1 MFTKLLE
8 LLKRAGSGARKSEAS
23 TFVSSGKPNGADEL
37 PRQLLSALGG
47 QDNVLNLDACTTR
60 LRVRVAENGQ
70 VDKERLRQLGALGV
84 WEMDHDEVHVLLG
97 ARSDAIKSQMQA
109 MVAERALNEDSFSV
123 QTADQQVID
132 KNKAEGD
139 IIVSPADGEL
149 LDLSSVPDSFFSRR
163 MIGDGFAV
171 LPSSGRILSPVG
183 GTVLTV
189 FPGKHAVG
197 ILSEAGIEILVHIG
211 VNTVKLKGHGFN
223 VCVAEGDRVAP
234 GQPILEVDL
243 EDVKKH
249 AASIITPVV
258 FMNLPGEAAVQ
269 LLKPGTVRAGEPSI
283 IRIMARGSQI
293 FK

>member
-1 MFTKLLE
+1 MFTRLLE
-8 LLKRAGSGARKSEAS
+8 LLKRAGSGIRKSEAS
-23 TFVSSGKPNGADEL
+23 TYDSSGKTNGSDEL
-37 PRQLLSALGG
+37 PRQLFSALGG
-47 QDNVLNLDACTTR
+47 QENVLNLNACTTR
-60 LRVRVAENGQ
+60 LRVRVAEAGQ
-70 VDKERLRQLGALGV
+70 VNKERLRQLGALGV
-84 WEMDHDEVHVLLG
+84 WEMDHDEIHVLLG

-109 MVAERALNEDSFSV
+109 IVAESALNEDSFSEPTANQQINHGN
-123 QTADQQVID
+123 QT
-132 KNKAEGD
+132 NGE

-163 MIGDGFAV
+163 MIGDGFAI

-189 FPGKHAVG
+189 FPGRHAVG

-211 VNTVKLKGHGFN
+211 VNTVKLKGQGFN
-223 VCVAEGDRVAP
+223 VCVAEGDHVAA
-234 GQPILEVDL
+234 GQLILEVDL

-269 LLKPGTVRAGEPSI
+269 LLAPGTVRAGEPSI
-283 IRIMARGSQI
+283 IRIMARGNQI

>member
-1 MFTKLLE
+1 MFTRLLE
-8 LLKRAGSGARKSEAS
+8 LLKRAGSGVRKSGAS
-23 TFVSSGKPNGADEL
+23 TSDSSGKPNESDEL

-47 QDNVLNLDACTTR
+47 QKNVWNLDACTTR

-70 VDKERLRQLGALGV
+70 VNKERLRQLGALGV
-84 WEMDHDEVHVLLG
+84 WEMDHDEIHVLLG

-109 MVAERALNEDSFSV
+109 IVAQSAPNEDSFGE
-123 QTADQQVID
+123 QAANRQI
-132 KNKAEGD
+132 NHRNEAAGE

-163 MIGDGFAV
+163 MIGDGFAI

-183 GTVLTV
+183 GIVLTV

-211 VNTVKLKGHGFN
+211 VNTVKLKGQGFN
-223 VCVAEGDRVAP
+223 VCVAEGDRVVA
-234 GQPILEVDL
+234 GQLILEVDL
-243 EDVKKH
+243 ADVEQH

-269 LLKPGTVRAGEPSI
+269 LLAPGTVRAGEPSI
-283 IRIMARGSQI
+283 IRITARGSQI